1 MWLEEKVENST
12 YKIFRKGTAADH
24 RHHHTGRHCRI
35 PFRNPLPQHN
45 TSQHIVTPF
54 TAVNGCPNSIRK
66 FRMGMCSHQPGDPPA
81 TYIYKV
87 KIKNYCTQLILM
99 SMACLPLVY
108 IVPRVV
114 FKARF
119 HTVTRVEVLTKP
131 IDLSKGVNNL
141 NLNGTSG
148 SIVFDP
154 LPQYF

>member
-1 MWLEEKVENST
+1 MT
-12 YKIFRKGTAADH
+12 
-24 RHHHTGRHCRI
+24 
-35 PFRNPLPQHN
+35 
-45 TSQHIVTPF
+45 
-54 TAVNGCPNSIRK
+54 GCPHSIRK

-141 NLNGTSG
+141 NLNGMVRSYLIHCRNTFRLQK
-148 SIVFDP
+148 INPTIRPP
-154 LPQYF
+154 LPLPLFPLFPCLSSPLII

>member
-1 MWLEEKVENST
+1 
-12 YKIFRKGTAADH
+12 
-24 RHHHTGRHCRI
+24 
-35 PFRNPLPQHN
+35 
-45 TSQHIVTPF
+45 
-54 TAVNGCPNSIRK
+54 
-66 FRMGMCSHQPGDPPA
+66 MCSHQPGDPPA

-87 KIKNYCTQLILM
+87 KIKNYCIQLILM

-131 IDLSKGVNNL
+131 IDLSKGINNL
-141 NLNGTSG
+141 NLNGTFGSIVFG

-154 LPQYF
+154 LPQTSPTHSICNTFRL